1 MAVAGGADPT
11 TARVEE
17 LLAGIL
23 SAHSRPDYVRPVR
36 PWKPHPA
43 IAPLDSEEKPV
54 VQLVRRLSIE
64 NDEKRYVAM
73 DLLPK
78 TMQIVQDNG
87 MYDWFCRSQCTGLLQ
102 VQAAEI
108 KAKSINWQS
117 YLQSQMI
124 SQEDYN
130 FIVAYDNVLNDSAKR
145 NALVRQQSQQC
156 AKTFLNLL
164 GHIAKDQTIQYL
176 LVLIEDMLSDK
187 ENGRVFREYAQ
198 QKGESVWAPFLTL
211 LNRPDDI
218 SVNLTAWILARLAC
232 DGGRQMEGSDLQ
244 LYITW
249 LKDQLRKSENQYLPT
264 VARCLQLMLR
274 IDEYRF
280 AFMRADGVN
289 TLQAVLSSGVN
300 FQCQYQLVFCLWVL
314 TFNTEIAET
323 ISRYNLVPLLAD
335 ILIDTEKEKVVRMC
349 VATFRNLVDKPE
361 SASVSRE
368 NAIQMVQCKVLRHL
382 ELIALRY
389 NTDEDLRADVDY
401 LTEKLTLSV
410 HDLNSLDEY
419 TTELKSGR
427 LEWSLVH
434 KSDKFWRE
442 NASRLND
449 NNYQLL
455 KILLH
460 LLDTS
465 KDPLV
470 VSVACH
476 DIGEYVRHYP
486 RGKRVLESL
495 DGKSRVMEK
504 MLSDDPNV
512 KLCALLAVQK
522 IMVHNWDYLS
532 KKLAKDEAE
541 AKDSLK
547 NPLGPIQ

>member
-1 MAVAGGADPT
+1 MAAAGGADPT

>member
-1 MAVAGGADPT
+1 MSGRTIEAIMATLP
-11 TARVEE
+11 
-17 LLAGIL
+17 
-23 SAHSRPDYVRPVR
+23 
-36 PWKPHPA
+36 
-43 IAPLDSEEKPV
+43 
-54 VQLVRRLSIE
+54 E
-64 NDEKRYVAM
+64 NAVLGE
-73 DLLPK
+73 
-78 TMQIVQDNG
+78 
-87 MYDWFCRSQCTGLLQ
+87 CTGLLQ

>member
-1 MAVAGGADPT
+1 MAAGRTIEA
-11 TARVEE
+11 
-17 LLAGIL
+17 IL
-23 SAHSRPDYVRPVR
+23 STLP
-36 PWKPHPA
+36 
-43 IAPLDSEEKPV
+43 ENV
-54 VQLVRRLSIE
+54 VLGE
-64 NDEKRYVAM
+64 
-73 DLLPK
+73 
-78 TMQIVQDNG
+78 
-87 MYDWFCRSQCTGLLQ
+87 CTGLLQ

-108 KAKSINWQS
+108 KSKNINWQS

-124 SQEDYN
+124 SEEDYN
-130 FIVAYDNVLNDSAKR
+130 FIVAYDNALNDPSQR
-145 NALVRQQSQQC
+145 NALVRAQSNQC

-164 GHIAKDQTIQYL
+164 GHICKDHTIQYL

-187 ENGRVFREYAQ
+187 ENGQVFREYARR
-198 QKGESVWAPFLTL
+198 KGESVWAPFLNL

-218 SVNLTAWILARLAC
+218 SVNLTAWILARLAS
-232 DGGRQMEGSDLQ
+232 DGGPQMEGSDLQ
-244 LYITW
+244 LYMTW
-249 LKDQLRKSENQYLPT
+249 LKDQLRKPDNQYLPT
-264 VARCLQLMLR
+264 VVRCLQLMLR
-274 IDEYRF
+274 LDQYRL
-280 AFMRADGVN
+280 AFLRVDGVA
-289 TLQAVLSSGVN
+289 TLLAVLSSGVN

-314 TFNTEIAET
+314 TFNADVAEEMSKYSM
-323 ISRYNLVPLLAD
+323 IPLLSD
-335 ILIDTEKEKVVRMC
+335 VLIDTEKEKVVRMC
-349 VATFRNLVDKPE
+349 VATFRNLVDKPTN
-361 SASVSRE
+361 ASLARE

-382 ELIALRY
+382 ELIGQRY

-419 TTELKSGR
+419 TTEVKSGR

-455 KILLH
+455 KMLIH
-460 LLDTS
+460 LIQTS

-486 RGKRVLESL
+486 RGKHVLETL
-495 DGKSRVMEK
+495 GGKQRVMEK
-504 MLSDDPNV
+504 MLSEDPNV
-512 KLCALLAVQK
+512 RLCALLAVQK

-532 KKLAKDEAE
+532 KKLAKEEVESRDAIM
-541 AKDSLK
+541 K
-547 NPLGPIQ
+547 NPLGPLQ